1 MTSIADYLRAL
12 YARAAELFCRRCN
25 QPVTRAG
32 AAAIFDRLLAAGA
45 GRPALIC
52 FRTRVGKARPAAL
65 RELLAQAG
73 LRRVLEDG
81 RPVGLEQAKL
91 KATDGC
97 LTVVLDRVT
106 VAGDRRAAIVD
117 SLEAALRAGRG
128 DVELRI
134 DGGRGEPTVLQFS
147 ERLRCAGCG
156 LDYADPTP
164 AMFSFNNPV
173 GACES
178 CKGFGRTMDIDPNLV
193 VPDPRLTLAQGCIKI
208 FQTASYK
215 ECQDDLLKFCR
226 RAGLPADVPWQQL
239 PDDVRK
245 LVWSGEPG
253 GRRSWRTKWY
263 GLDGFFHW
271 LEGRLAD
278 GKVAILPLFF
288 LFFS

>member
-1 MTSIADYLRAL
+1 M
-12 YARAAELFCRRCN
+12 
-25 QPVTRAG
+25 
-32 AAAIFDRLLAAGA
+32 
-45 GRPALIC
+45 
-52 FRTRVGKARPAAL
+52 
-65 RELLAQAG
+65 AQAG
-73 LRRVLEDG
+73 LRRVLEGG
-81 RPVGLEQAKL
+81 RPVALEDAQL
-91 KATDGC
+91 KPTDGT

-106 VAGDRRAAIVD
+106 VAADRRAAIVD

-271 LEGRLAD
+271 LEGRTYKMHVRVLLSRYRRYQPCAACGGARLKPEALGFRLGGHTLPD
-278 GKVAILPLFF
+278 LEALPIAEVAEFF
-288 LFFS
+288 DEFANEAFGGSRPSHDAATELV